1 MVVGIGQQGLVLA
14 VGLHAEVVVEQ
25 GGDVHAEIGGI
36 HEEQHLEC
44 LRVLHAEVPLL
55 QGRHFLL
62 EAVGQHAGDFFETE
76 KLGVVGVDEADD
88 DFLYD
93 GDAQCDDVHCAQP
106 LRNMVVA

>member
-1 MVVGIGQQGLVLA
+1 MLA

-25 GGDVHAEIGGI
+25 GRDVHAEIGGI

-62 EAVGQHAGDFFETE
+62 KAGGQHAGDLFETE
-76 KLGVVGVDEADD
+76 KLGIVGVDEADD
-88 DFLYD
+88 DFLYY
-93 GDAQCDDVHCAQP
+93 GDAQRDYVHCAQP
-106 LRNMVVA
+106 LRNIVVA